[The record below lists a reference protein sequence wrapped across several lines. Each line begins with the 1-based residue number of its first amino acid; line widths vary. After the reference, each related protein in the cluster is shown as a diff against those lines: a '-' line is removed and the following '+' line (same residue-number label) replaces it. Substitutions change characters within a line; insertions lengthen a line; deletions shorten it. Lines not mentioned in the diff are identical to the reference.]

1 MHLVRLKEQQQ
12 QKNKWGETIELT
24 LALRKGF
31 MNISSTN
38 NPDGL
43 GPLERP
49 IDCSHTAG
57 S

>member
-1 MHLVRLKEQQQ
+1 MA
-12 QKNKWGETIELT
+12 GTIELT

-38 NPDGL
+38 TPGGL

-49 IDCSHTAG
+49 IDCCHTTG
-57 S
+57 F